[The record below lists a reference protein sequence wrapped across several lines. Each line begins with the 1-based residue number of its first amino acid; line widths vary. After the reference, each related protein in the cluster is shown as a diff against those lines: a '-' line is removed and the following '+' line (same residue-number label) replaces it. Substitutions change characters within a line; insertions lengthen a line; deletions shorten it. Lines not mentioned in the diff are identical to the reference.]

1 MPIFCCACSHALTE
15 DAIPDWTAEECEAA
29 GHDPTLWCE
38 SNIPNLYPKARVS
51 KTSKKWSELTVAKH
65 FARAH
70 GCVIRRS
77 AGKRFGLFAN
87 VALQEGV
94 DFPVWGN
101 YRTQNPKDV
110 TCRHGVFTLEY
121 AKTLLP
127 QDQEGSGEEDLAEEA
142 RGAFLFVEESCFAGY
157 ANDPFGPDRSDAA
170 KEEAEVR
177 LLVVFISLLS

>member
-1 MPIFCCACSHALTE
+1 M
-15 DAIPDWTAEECEAA
+15 
-29 GHDPTLWCE
+29 
-38 SNIPNLYPKARVS
+38 
-51 KTSKKWSELTVAKH
+51 
-65 FARAH
+65 
-70 GCVIRRS
+70 
-77 AGKRFGLFAN
+77 GLFAN

-127 QDQEGSGEEDLAEEA
+127 QDQEGAGSDEEEEA

-157 ANDPFGPDRSDAA
+157 ANDPIGPDRSDAA

>member
-15 DAIPDWTAEECEAA
+15 DAIPDWTVEECEAA

-51 KTSKKWSELTVAKH
+51 KTSKNWSELTVAKH

-94 DFPVWGN
+94 DFPVWGK

-121 AKTLLP
+121 AKKLIP
-127 QDQEGSGEEDLAEEA
+127 PDQEGYDEEDLAEEA

-157 ANDPFGPDRSDAA
+157 ANDPIGPDRSDAA

>member
-1 MPIFCCACSHALTE
+1 M
-15 DAIPDWTAEECEAA
+15 
-29 GHDPTLWCE
+29 
-38 SNIPNLYPKARVS
+38 S

-127 QDQEGSGEEDLAEEA
+127 QDQEGAGSDEEEEA

-157 ANDPFGPDRSDAA
+157 ANDPIGPDRSDAA